1 MNARS
6 GVVAVGMRA
15 RVPDDPGLRIAAAL
29 YFELGAGSEK
39 APETCDRLIA
49 GVDRAGH
56 GTAVAFLLVPGS
68 GRPTLARRSSRGK
81 KVSQISSTGVR
92 QISPRPNIDELGLAF
107 SPVWAEIESSSGRVR
122 VGMVEDVQR
131 TLVSRPPACLL
142 IGIPVT
148 CHAHSGIRWHPDYM
162 ALRLLIVDDNE
173 HFLEVARST
182 LERDGLDVVGTA
194 TTAADAE
201 RQAEELGPD
210 VVLVD
215 LNLGGDS
222 GFDLTRRLAE
232 LRTNDSRILLIST
245 RDEEDFIDLIK
256 ASPAIGFLSKSDFS
270 AGAIR
275 ELLSA
280 NGS

>member
-1 MNARS
+1 
-6 GVVAVGMRA
+6 
-15 RVPDDPGLRIAAAL
+15 
-29 YFELGAGSEK
+29 
-39 APETCDRLIA
+39 
-49 GVDRAGH
+49 
-56 GTAVAFLLVPGS
+56 
-68 GRPTLARRSSRGK
+68 
-81 KVSQISSTGVR
+81 
-92 QISPRPNIDELGLAF
+92 
-107 SPVWAEIESSSGRVR
+107 
-122 VGMVEDVQR
+122 
-131 TLVSRPPACLL
+131 
-142 IGIPVT
+142 
-148 CHAHSGIRWHPDYM
+148 M

-173 HFLEVARST
+173 HFLEVARCT

-280 NGS
+280 NGG